1 MEKVIVGMSGGVDSS
16 VAAVILKE
24 KGFEVTG
31 YTLIFDD
38 ENNKCCRINDAKR
51 VADELGIDYLTIDIS
66 EEFDQNIINYFLNEY
81 KNGKTPSPC
90 PRCNIFKFKLGLE
103 YAEKHNIDYVAT
115 GHYAKIKNDK
125 LYTADNRKDQAY
137 FLSRLP
143 KKYFS
148 KILLPLG
155 EYSKDKVREIAE
167 KYNLHVAS
175 KDDSQDICFIED
187 DYRDFL
193 KEKGFKRKKG
203 RVYTSKGKYIDD
215 HEGYF
220 NYTIGQRY
228 KMGGLPNK
236 KYVIETDKENNRV
249 IIGANEELFSKKMII
264 EDINIIADKKYLDKN
279 LFFKIRS
286 RDSFHSGKIIQK
298 KDDEF
303 LIQFKES
310 VRAITP
316 GQLAVFYY
324 KENSDYLVVGSG
336 WIKNQQ
342 N

>member
-1 MEKVIVGMSGGVDSS
+1 MKKVIIGMSGGVDSS
-16 VAAVILKE
+16 VTASILKE
-24 KGFEVTG
+24 KGYDVTG
-31 YTLIFDD
+31 YTLVFGD
-38 ENNKCCRINDAKR
+38 ENNKCCKINDAQR
-51 VADELGIDYLTIDIS
+51 VASELGIEYLTIDIS
-66 EEFDQNIINYFLNEY
+66 REFDKNIVDYFLEEY
-81 KNGKTPSPC
+81 KKGRTPSPC
-90 PRCNIFKFKLGLE
+90 PRCNIFKFKLGFE
-103 YAEKHNIDYVAT
+103 YADKHNIDYVAT

-125 LYTADNRKDQAY
+125 LYTADSRKDQAY

-143 KKYFS
+143 KKYFK

-155 EYSKDKVREIAE
+155 ELTKKEVREIAG

-175 KDDSQDICFIED
+175 KDDSQDICFIEN
-187 DYRDFL
+187 DYRNFL
-193 KEKGFKRKKG
+193 KEKGFKSKKG
-203 RVYTSKGKYIDD
+203 KVLTVDGKYIDD
-215 HEGYF
+215 HQGYF

-236 KYVIETDKENNRV
+236 KYVIQIDKEKNIV
-249 IIGANEELFSKKMII
+249 IIGDNEKLFSKKMVI
-264 EDINIIADKKYLDKN
+264 EDINLIADKRYLNKN

-286 RDSFHSGKIIQK
+286 RDSFHGGKIIEK
-298 KDDEF
+298 KEDKFRIEF
-303 LIQFKES
+303 EEP